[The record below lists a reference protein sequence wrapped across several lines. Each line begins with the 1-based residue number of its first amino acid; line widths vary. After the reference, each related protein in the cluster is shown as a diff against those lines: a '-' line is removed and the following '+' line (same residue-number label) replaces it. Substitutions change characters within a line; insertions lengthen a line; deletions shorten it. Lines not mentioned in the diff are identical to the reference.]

1 VLSYNWHCASHVMC
15 WRQRAC
21 TFALWSFWS
30 RCFHLYV
37 RSFSLRR
44 KARLLLTSRCPLT
57 LLRNYRPSPY
67 LNTRILKAMLAD
79 QQSQVM
85 VILVVHTKLHVS
97 CVFISSLSIAL
108 IAFLFLLPK
117 SVVLVSFC

>member
-1 VLSYNWHCASHVMC
+1 
-15 WRQRAC
+15 
-21 TFALWSFWS
+21 
-30 RCFHLYV
+30 
-37 RSFSLRR
+37 
-44 KARLLLTSRCPLT
+44 
-57 LLRNYRPSPY
+57 
-67 LNTRILKAMLAD
+67 MLAD